1 MDLDDLKKLKF
12 PDRDKPKRPKPP
24 DKPKPEPIQ
33 EREGEDEAGMFA
45 RAMQGVDPM
54 DEEIGRQVAVR
65 PEPPAPSDP
74 DDSEAEGRRTMEAFM
89 RGEVEFELEFTEE
102 YMLGHV
108 RGLDQRDLNKL
119 KLGMFSCET
128 HLDMHG
134 MSSDQAYDALLFFL
148 RESYLQ
154 GKRCVLLIPGRGLGS
169 PGGVGL
175 LRREMERWLTREPLR
190 RIVLAFSTA
199 LPKHGG
205 AGALYVLLRKRK
217 KVEGKVTWERLP
229 GWTPE

>member
-1 MDLDDLKKLKF
+1 MGLDDLKKLKF
-12 PDRDKPKRPKPP
+12 PDKTKPKRAKAAP
-24 DKPKPEPIQ
+24 KPKPEPVRQ
-33 EREGEDEAGMFA
+33 REDEDEGDLFV
-45 RAMQGVDPM
+45 RAMTGVNPL
-54 DEEIGRQVAVR
+54 DEQSGRQVPPR
-65 PEPPAPSDP
+65 PETPAAPLPDDP
-74 DDSEAEGRRTMEAFM
+74 DSEGRRTMEAFM
-89 RGEVEFELEFTEE
+89 RGDIEFELEFTEE
-102 YMLGHV
+102 YMIGHV
-108 RGLDQRDLNKL
+108 KGLDLRDLNKL
-119 KLGMFSCET
+119 KLGMFSCEA

-148 RESYLQ
+148 RESHLQ

-175 LRREMERWLTREPLR
+175 LRQEMQRWLTREPLR
-190 RIVLAFSTA
+190 RVVLAFCTA

-217 KVEGKVTWERLP
+217 KSEGKVHWERLP

>member
-1 MDLDDLKKLKF
+1 MGLDDLKKLKF
-12 PDRDKPKRPKPP
+12 PERSKPHRPKIAT
-24 DKPKPEPIQ
+24 KPKPEPVVQ
-33 EREGEDEAGMFA
+33 REDEDDSDLFA

-54 DEEIGRQVAVR
+54 NADSGRQVDAR
-65 PEPPAPSDP
+65 PEPPVAPDPEDP
-74 DDSEAEGRRTMEAFM
+74 DAEGRQTMEAFL
-89 RGEVEFELEFTEE
+89 RGDVEFELEFTEE
-102 YMLGHV
+102 YMFGHV
-108 RGLDQRDLNKL
+108 RGLDQRDLTKL
-119 KLGMFSCET
+119 KNGLFSCEA

-134 MSSDQAYDALLFFL
+134 MSSDQAYDSLLFFL

-154 GKRCVLLIPGRGLGS
+154 AKRCVLLIPGRGLGS

-175 LRREMERWLTREPLR
+175 LRQELQRWLTREPLR
-190 RIVLAFSTA
+190 RIVLAFCTA

-217 KVEGKVTWERLP
+217 KAEGKVQWERLP